1 MIFSSSQKEKFHLL
15 SSLKK
20 RFSTRPCISAQ
31 QNLSSKSPI
40 KFDVPL
46 LGKFNYKLF
55 DNLKKKKN
63 AVISTKFLA
72 ENKIDLQ
79 DVAVLRRK
87 F

>member
-55 DNLKKKKN
+55 DNLKKKRTQLFQQN
-63 AVISTKFLA
+63 SWL
-72 ENKIDLQ
+72 KIKSIY
-79 DVAVLRRK
+79 RT
-87 F
+87 